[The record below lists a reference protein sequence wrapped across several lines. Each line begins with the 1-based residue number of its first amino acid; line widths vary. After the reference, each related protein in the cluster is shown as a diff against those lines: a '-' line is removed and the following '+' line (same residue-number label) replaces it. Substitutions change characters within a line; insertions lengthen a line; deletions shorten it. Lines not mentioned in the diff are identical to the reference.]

1 MNAGTPLT
9 HHAIAQ
15 GKVDGVVH
23 DATILR
29 YETRQELRLRYLG
42 Q

>member
-9 HHAIAQ
+9 HHALAQ

-29 YETRQELRLRYLG
+29 YEASDPLDDPLRA
-42 Q
+42 